1 MTTEFSKINTWLRK
15 LDSRIK
21 KVEDDTHYAKFWVQ
35 ELNKQMKRI
44 SELEN
49 KCNELDQ
56 CIDEAAATISS
67 LKETLK
73 KFIKLP
79 DEQSQADFNN
89 EVDSA

>member
-21 KVEDDTHYAKFWVQ
+21 KVEDDTHYAKFWIQ

-44 SELEN
+44 SEMESKLD
-49 KCNELDQ
+49 ELDQ
-56 CIDEAAATISS
+56 CIDDAATTVNN
-67 LKETLK
+67 LKATIK
-73 KFIKLP
+73 KFVKLP
-79 DEQSQADFNN
+79 DEQSQADFDN